1 MKNTTIGIVIV
12 LFLAGLGALGIFARR
27 QTVALREAHQQI
39 QTLQS
44 RLDLASKSAN
54 LDLQARCADQ
64 AAKTWKSGEWDKL
77 KNATYSNHYNASMNK
92 CLMRIENSLPD
103 RSGAVF
109 ASDRIVDA
117 YEGKVYGEMTWRLDA
132 AGNAMRCKVTL
143 PTGEEVQCTSP
154 EEFDSLVEQFMN

>member
-1 MKNTTIGIVIV
+1 MKNTAIWIVI
-12 LFLAGLGALGIFARR
+12 LLLLAGFGVLGIFARR
-27 QTVALREAHQQI
+27 QTVALQEARQQI
-39 QTLQS
+39 RQLNAK
-44 RLDLASKSAN
+44 LDELSKSAE
-54 LDLQARCADQ
+54 LDLQQRCAEQ
-64 AAKTWKSGEWDKL
+64 AAKTWKSGGWEKL
-77 KNATYSNHYNASMNK
+77 KNATYSNHYNPSMNK

-154 EEFDSLVEQFMN
+154 EEFDSLAAQYMN